1 MKTLTLK
8 INDNIYDDFID
19 SIDKYR
25 KDIKIIECNKY
36 GIPYMTNRE
45 QKVIEKEL
53 ENTDC
58 FIESSVEKIEVDFWK
73 KY

>member
-25 KDIKIIECNKY
+25 NDIKIIECNKY
-36 GIPYMTNRE
+36 GIPYITKRE
-45 QKVIEKEL
+45 QNIIEKEL

-58 FIESSVEKIEVDFWK
+58 FIESSVEKIEDDF
-73 KY
+73 